1 MSLSDPNNRIGGP
14 HLIVTAK
21 SADKVQ
27 FFDAATLQQTGEID
41 MPGSTHEMVLSPD
54 GSQIYASIY
63 GGGIFGK
70 NSNPDRRIAVI
81 DLPTKSLVR
90 TIDVGAA
97 VAPHGMMLDA
107 SGTLWTTGELGN
119 ALLAIDMET
128 GTVQQIDI
136 GGSPHWLAVSHSAG
150 KVFASCKTSEF
161 VVVVDIR
168 KRRPVEKLRIP
179 NLAEGVAV
187 RPDGATLYVCA
198 HRKGEFYEFD
208 AHSHALRRT
217 ITIEGA
223 PGEARQLRRVRVSPD
238 GLYVLVASHVD
249 NHAAIYDAGLKQIGS
264 IETPKAPMGF
274 GFAADSRHAYVC
286 CHDAAVVLEFELATA
301 RVTRQFPTAAGCE
314 FIIAYS

>member
-1 MSLSDPNNRIGGP
+1 LLDPNNRPGGP

-54 GSQIYASIY
+54 GSQVFASIY

-90 TIDVGAA
+90 TIDVGAV
-97 VAPHGMMLDA
+97 VAPHGVMLDVT
-107 SGTLWTTGELGN
+107 GTLWATGELGN
-119 ALLAIDMET
+119 ALLAIDVET

-150 KVFASCKTSEF
+150 KVFASCKTSDF
-161 VVVVDIR
+161 VVAVDIQQR
-168 KRRPVEKLRIP
+168 NVTDKIP
-179 NLAEGVAV
+179 IPHLAEGVAV
-187 RPDGATLYVCA
+187 TPDGETLYVCA
-198 HRKGEFYEFD
+198 HRKGEFYQFD
-208 AHSHALRRT
+208 ARGHALCRT
-217 ITIEGA
+217 IAIEGA
-223 PGEARQLRRVRVSPD
+223 PGEARQLRRVRMSPD
-238 GLYVLVASHVD
+238 GRYLLVASHVD
-249 NHAAIYDAGLKQIGS
+249 NHAAIYDASLKQIGS
-264 IETPKAPMGF
+264 IATPKAPMAF
-274 GFAADSRHAYVC
+274 GFDADGRHAYVC

-314 FIIAYS
+314 FIIAYF

>member
-1 MSLSDPNNRIGGP
+1 LSDPNNRAGGP

-54 GSQIYASIY
+54 GSKVYASIY
-63 GGGIFGK
+63 GGGIFGR
-70 NSNPDRRIAVI
+70 NSNPDRRIAII
-81 DLPTKSLVR
+81 DLATKSLVR

-97 VAPHGMMLDA
+97 VAPHGVMLDA
-107 SGTLWTTGELGN
+107 SGTLWVTGELGD
-119 ALLAIDMET
+119 AVLAIDMET
-128 GTVQQIDI
+128 GTLQQIDI
-136 GGSPHWLAVSHSAG
+136 GGSPHWLALSHSAG

-161 VVVVDIR
+161 VVVVDIPTR
-168 KRRPVEKLRIP
+168 KVVDKLRVP

-187 RPDGATLYVCA
+187 TPDGETLYVCA
-198 HRKGEFYEFD
+198 HRRGEFYVFD
-208 AHSHALRRT
+208 AHSPALRRT
-217 ITIEGA
+217 VVIKDA
-223 PGEARQLRRVRVSPD
+223 PGEERQLRRVRVSPD
-238 GLYVLVASHVD
+238 GCYVLVASHVD

-264 IETPKAPMGF
+264 IATPKAPMGF
-274 GFAADSRHAYVC
+274 GFAADGRHAYLC